1 MIETIIMGRV
11 AKISFEVLYSIKL
24 ARSGAYERALDTL
37 KSADI
42 IHGIIILIVKG
53 KKMLKG
59 DIGALL
65 RKYSDSKFA
74 KLYIMAELFKEF
86 RGIFVIEN
94 PIDSGKNYMNEA
106 LYIDKKFP
114 KEYERIMGLTIVI
127 DGFKK
132 LDTQVKNVFI
142 LNYKDN
148 KNRNKA
154 SGFYPFNDRHQKLH
168 IDLTHNGS
176 FDFGN
181 TNLRADIKKQ
191 RITRKNGKTI
201 IRYDY
206 NVYMY
211 EYFEKPLG
219 DTKPDF
225 GRRYIMRTT
234 PIPRTG
240 KVII

>member
-1 MIETIIMGRV
+1 MIETIITNRV
-11 AKISFEVLYSIKL
+11 AKISFEVLCSIKL
-24 ARSGAYERALDTL
+24 ARSGAYERASDILE
-37 KSADI
+37 SADI

-94 PIDSGKNYMNEA
+94 SIDSGKNYMNEA

-114 KEYERIMGLTIVI
+114 KEYERIMGLTMVI

-148 KNRNKA
+148 KN
-154 SGFYPFNDRHQKLH
+154 S
-168 IDLTHNGS
+168 
-176 FDFGN
+176 
-181 TNLRADIKKQ
+181 
-191 RITRKNGKTI
+191 
-201 IRYDY
+201 
-206 NVYMY
+206 
-211 EYFEKPLG
+211 PL
-219 DTKPDF
+219 
-225 GRRYIMRTT
+225 
-234 PIPRTG
+234 
-240 KVII
+240 VILFSHL

>member
-42 IHGIIILIVKG
+42 IHGIIILI
-53 KKMLKG
+53 G

-154 SGFYPFNDRHQKLH
+154 SFPIWQYLIGIFIVLSVLVFSFFAVLQVSMQPRQSAKETSRRLAKEYADLEKVYSIKLSDERVLWENPDKLSMDTNTLPTNDGRK
-168 IDLTHNGS
+168 HNG
-176 FDFGN
+176 
-181 TNLRADIKKQ
+181 R
-191 RITRKNGKTI
+191 
-201 IRYDY
+201 
-206 NVYMY
+206 
-211 EYFEKPLG
+211 
-219 DTKPDF
+219 
-225 GRRYIMRTT
+225 
-234 PIPRTG
+234 
-240 KVII
+240 